1 MRPSFTA
8 YAMDAATTSTE
19 TDPNNPTETVVTTA
33 SIDRARICSWL
44 SLAETATDAEI
55 EGAIAQLKAKS
66 GETETA
72 QTSLQQMKAE
82 RDQLEADYK
91 ALFERQQ
98 ELDKKQRAA
107 EADAALE
114 PVKGKITPEQFTKLR
129 DLFLSNPEAAT
140 FSLSLLTS
148 QASAEAE
155 AGEGAPPKPTHNPE
169 NPGETG
175 EDTADQRAAKLD
187 ALIKAIQGEG
197 KFKDYSDAREEAR
210 RRQPELFQ

>member
-1 MRPSFTA
+1 MKTELENPEVTQETA
-8 YAMDAATTSTE
+8 
-19 TDPNNPTETVVTTA
+19 TETVTTTA
-33 SIDRARICSWL
+33 SIDRARVCAWL

-55 EGAIAQLKAKS
+55 EGAIANLKAKS

-72 QTSLQQMKAE
+72 QTSLQQMQAE
-82 RDQLEADYK
+82 RDQIRAEYE
-91 ALFERQQ
+91 ALFAREQ
-98 ELDKKQRAA
+98 ELSKKQREA

-148 QASAEAE
+148 QASTEAQP
-155 AGEGAPPKPTHNPE
+155 GEGAPPKPTHNPE

-175 EDTADQRAAKLD
+175 EDTAEQRAAKLD
-187 ALIKAIQGEG
+187 ALIKTIQGEG